1 MPDTFHLPPDV
12 RPDDCILRADNMKT
26 RRGFTLIELLVV
38 IAIIAALMAILM
50 PALQLAKE
58 QAMAAVC
65 QSRLRQWGMVF
76 RIHADDNDGKF
87 FTGAKPRQ
95 GTWWPLQLK
104 DNEKDWK
111 RNKTWF
117 CPKAT
122 RPFIDK
128 TNRAVPLEL
137 RRSSHAWGIYNGVS
151 VNGCSYPST
160 GNGIA
165 GSYGLNGYLLRVT
178 DDYYSGVSK
187 SDGWQSYPPSQDKR
201 VPVMLD
207 ALQMQLWPTPFDK
220 PPEYPA
226 AAWIG
231 EPTRMRRACIDR
243 HNGSVSVVYGDTHTE
258 MVGLKKLWKL
268 KWHRSFEING
278 PWTMKGG
285 VQPEDWPKWM
295 RRYRDY

>member
-1 MPDTFHLPPDV
+1 M
-12 RPDDCILRADNMKT
+12 RKRG
-26 RRGFTLIELLVV
+26 GFTLIELLVV
-38 IAIIAALMAILM
+38 IAIIVLLLGILM
-50 PALQLAKE
+50 PALRKAKE
-58 QAMAAVC
+58 QSLTAVC
-65 QSRLRQWGMVF
+65 NSRLRQWGIVF

-87 FTGAKPRQ
+87 FTGANPSE

-122 RPFIDK
+122 RPFIDEA
-128 TNRAVPLEL
+128 NRAVPLED
-137 RRSSHAWGIYNGVS
+137 RGPFHAWGIYNGDS

-187 SDGWQSYPPSQDKR
+187 SDGWQSYPPPQNER

-220 PPEYPA
+220 PPEYQE

-243 HNGSVSVVYGDTHTE
+243 HNDSVNVVYGDVHTE
-258 MVGLKKLWKL
+258 KVGLKELWTL
-268 KWHRSFEING
+268 KWHKSFDTAG
-278 PWTMKGG
+278 LWTKAGG
-285 VQPEDWPKWM
+285 VQVEDWPEWM
-295 RRYRDY
+295 RRYPDY